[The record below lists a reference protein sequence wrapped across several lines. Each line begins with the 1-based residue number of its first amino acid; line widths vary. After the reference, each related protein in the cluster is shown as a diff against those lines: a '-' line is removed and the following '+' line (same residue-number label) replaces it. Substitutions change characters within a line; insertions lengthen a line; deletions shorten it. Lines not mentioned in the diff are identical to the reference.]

1 MGKHG
6 KKDPKKVRAG
16 RLGGQ
21 KSGGNFKH
29 NKQAASM
36 AGRRSAWARNS
47 GELADYP
54 LGLLDESGKEVPFP
68 QHSLK
73 REKRRARV

>member
-6 KKDPKKVRAG
+6 VKDPKKVRAG

-29 NKQAASM
+29 NKQAATM
-36 AGRRSAWARNS
+36 AGRRSAWKRQS
-47 GELADYP
+47 GKLEDFP
-54 LGLLDESGKEVPFP
+54 LGLIDDNGREVPFP
-68 QHSLK
+68 ANDAPIRK
-73 REKRRARV
+73 KARS

>member
-29 NKQAASM
+29 NKQAATM
-36 AGRRSAWARNS
+36 AGRRSAWKRQ
-47 GELADYP
+47 
-54 LGLLDESGKEVPFP
+54 SGKLEDFPIGLIDDNGREVPFP
-68 QHSLK
+68 VESTEK
-73 REKRRARV
+73 RRRARV

>member
-6 KKDPKKVRAG
+6 AKDPKKVRAG

-29 NKQAASM
+29 NKQAATM
-36 AGRRSAWARNS
+36 AGRRSAWKRQS
-47 GELADYP
+47 GKLEDFP
-54 LGLLDESGKEVPFP
+54 LGLIDDNGREVPFP
-68 QHSLK
+68 VESTEK
-73 REKRRARV
+73 RRRARV

>member
-29 NKQAASM
+29 NKQAATM
-36 AGRRSAWARNS
+36 AGRRSAWNRQS
-47 GELADYP
+47 GKLEDFP
-54 LGLLDESGKEVPFP
+54 LGLIDDNGREVPFP
-68 QHSLK
+68 VESTEK
-73 REKRRARV
+73 RRRARV

>member
-29 NKQAASM
+29 NKQAATM
-36 AGRRSAWARNS
+36 AGRRSAWKRQS
-47 GELADYP
+47 GKLEDFP
-54 LGLLDESGKEVPFP
+54 LGLIDENGREVPFP
-68 QHSLK
+68 VESTEK
-73 REKRRARV
+73 RRRARV

>member
-29 NKQAASM
+29 NKQAATM
-36 AGRRSAWARNS
+36 AGRRSAWKRQS
-47 GELADYP
+47 GKLEDFP
-54 LGLLDESGKEVPFP
+54 LGLIDDKGREVPFP
-68 QHSLK
+68 VESTEK
-73 REKRRARV
+73 RRRARV

>member
-29 NKQAASM
+29 NREAAQM
-36 AGRRSAWARNS
+36 AGRKSAWERS
-47 GELADYP
+47 
-54 LGLLDESGKEVPFP
+54 SGKLGDFP
-68 QHSLK
+68 VGLINPEGQEIAFPSRKDRH
-73 REKRRARV
+73 EPVHN

>member
-29 NKQAASM
+29 NKQAATM
-36 AGRRSAWARNS
+36 AGRRSAWKRQS
-47 GELADYP
+47 GKLEDFP
-54 LGLLDESGKEVPFP
+54 LGLIDDNGREVPFP
-68 QHSLK
+68 VDSTEK
-73 REKRRARV
+73 RRRARV

>member
-29 NKQAASM
+29 NKQAATM
-36 AGRRSAWARNS
+36 AGRRSAWKRQS
-47 GELADYP
+47 GKLEDFP
-54 LGLLDESGKEVPFP
+54 LGLIDDNGREVPFP
-68 QHSLK
+68 VESTEK
-73 REKRRARV
+73 RRRARV

>member
-6 KKDPKKVRAG
+6 KKDPKNVRAG

-29 NKQAASM
+29 NKQAATM
-36 AGRRSAWARNS
+36 AGRRSAWARQ
-47 GELADYP
+47 
-54 LGLLDESGKEVPFP
+54 SGKLEDFPIGLIDDNGREVPFP
-68 QHSLK
+68 VESTEK
-73 REKRRARV
+73 RRRARV